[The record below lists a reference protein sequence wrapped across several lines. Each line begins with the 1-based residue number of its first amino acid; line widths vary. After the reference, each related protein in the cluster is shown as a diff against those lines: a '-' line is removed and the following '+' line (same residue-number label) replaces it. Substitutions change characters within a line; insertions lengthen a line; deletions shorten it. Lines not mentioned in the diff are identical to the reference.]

1 MRSRLLCLLVGDGD
15 VAGRVHSDW
24 QGRAFEL
31 LQGLLE
37 ELGEGREMR
46 RRSADDRE
54 HQRESVMRGADDRLG
69 AADVDPG
76 REGSGFGVCG
86 TITNVLRRW
95 RPSTVRGAYLPA
107 AAAPTSDDRDDNRA
121 PTGELP
127 LPVIVRLDEIPGI
140 APRAAQIIIAEIGL
154 DMTRFPT
161 ANHLVSWAK
170 LSPRTIQSG
179 ARSRGGKT
187 GKGNP
192 YLKGALGE
200 VATAAAKTNTFLRSG
215 DAATPRRGPG
225 NPAGVV
231 RDSINPVG
239 RIVRSGFL
247 RHWWAKFALAITRPC
262 PVFAVVRRHN

>member
-1 MRSRLLCLLVGDGD
+1 MTDWGLPTSIQAGKGPDSVCAAPSRTCCGGGD
-15 VAGRVHSDW
+15 R
-24 QGRAFEL
+24 QPFEAPT
-31 LQGLLE
+31 
-37 ELGEGREMR
+37 
-46 RRSADDRE
+46 S
-54 HQRESVMRGADDRLG
+54 
-69 AADVDPG
+69 P
-76 REGSGFGVCG
+76 
-86 TITNVLRRW
+86 
-95 RPSTVRGAYLPA
+95 RP

-192 YLKGALGE
+192 YLMGARGA